1 MKYACARGVKLT
13 HFHQLSL
20 PNTFLLIKKNHTAN
34 NYNYKYM
41 YSIYTAKNVCYMYSI
56 NISANHESFELK
68 KVTENNMTLPIAIE
82 PGLQHCSSG
91 HLDHWSRDIWPTHP
105 LPHSQIL
112 MPCCWILWPCWTDPG
127 QKTHV
132 QLCLLEFKHN
142 ILIKTKVT
150 LHCQVKY
157 KSFCYVP
164 NTFHKL

>member
-1 MKYACARGVKLT
+1 MPVWEVSNSHTSINFHYQT
-13 HFHQLSL
+13 HFYWLKKI
-20 PNTFLLIKKNHTAN
+20 TLLTIIITSTC
-34 NYNYKYM
+34 M

-91 HLDHWSRDIWPTHP
+91 HLDHWSRDIWPRHP

-150 LHCQVKY
+150 LHYQVKY